1 MVRRSRHHPTETR
14 TAILEAARQL
24 FDTVGYDATTMG
36 AVAAAAGMSTANVY
50 KHFPRKMAVLHAL
63 AEGWLCDIEAR
74 LGRSDTGRPVRDEL
88 CVVVG
93 QLVAAF
99 SEAPSGSP
107 QLIELL
113 SATLFDQPPFVPEF
127 KRRIAAR
134 IANVIASGIARG
146 ELAAN
151 DPFDAAEDA
160 MGALYSVTDP
170 LVFLRRLHLEPDMD
184 VDQVVRRSVDFV
196 VAALKSP
203 LGA

>member
-1 MVRRSRHHPTETR
+1 MVRRSRHDPAETR
-14 TAILEAARQL
+14 AGILEAARQL
-24 FDTVGYDATTMG
+24 FDTVGYDATTMA

-50 KHFPRKMAVLHAL
+50 KHFPGKMAVLHAL
-63 AEGWLCDIEAR
+63 AEGWLCDVEAR
-74 LGRSDTGRPVRDEL
+74 LVRFDTGRPVRDEL
-88 CVVVG
+88 RCVLG
-93 QLVAAF
+93 TLTAAF

-134 IANVIASGIARG
+134 IATVIAAGIERG
-146 ELAAN
+146 ELAPN

-160 MGALYSVTDP
+160 MDAVYPLVDP

-184 VDQVVRRSVDFV
+184 VDQRVQRSVDFV

-203 LGA
+203 LRG